1 MRSIETTAEYCA
13 IVIGLV
19 AILTLPGCGPT
30 TFERETAP
38 VNAALDAAMQRAILC
53 MQFPESIYC
62 GR

>member
-1 MRSIETTAEYCA
+1 MSKYAEYCA
-13 IVIGLV
+13 IVIGVV
-19 AILTLPGCGPT
+19 AILLLPGCVPT
-30 TFERETAP
+30 TFERETAG